1 MRKRKAFAGF
11 GFGFKFEKRGE
22 KEKMPLK
29 IKTYSTAFLLIIAF
43 VFTAIAQETTPV
55 VMSSADVMRERVA
68 KARAYIVVKNY
79 GAAIYELNNIK
90 RESADPTVHGVVN
103 VLLMNSFLE
112 QGDYKNAQNFLNDL
126 SKDLKANK
134 PNAAANYFAVA
145 SQVVKGAKS
154 QFERY
159 RALGFNVS
167 DRNLPKPATDDIEK
181 MRETLELVITQSKEL
196 GKDAKNMD
204 NTMALLEGATAA
216 RGSFAKDDYD
226 ANRWK
231 MEVADAREQLTNSR
245 STVINAVTMPQPPGM
260 ENTVASTTNPPILP
274 QTTEQSSILL
284 PVSKETLNVEKKPTQ
299 PVINKPSNETVAKN
313 DTVLKPVENP
323 KEEVKK
329 EENKTPEQ
337 SVNNS
342 DSTETKRNR
351 VVIGSAPKTETTEEK
366 TEQSNT
372 VTKTEETPK
381 DNSPLSVGSL
391 VGYATKKPSPV
402 YPSVARSMRMTGIV
416 KVEVVVDEEGKVSEV
431 QNTDGPTMLQAAAQ
445 DAVRKWK
452 FKPFTRDGEP
462 VRATGFVSFNF
473 SL

>member
-1 MRKRKAFAGF
+1 
-11 GFGFKFEKRGE
+11 
-22 KEKMPLK
+22 MPLK
-29 IKTYSTAFLLIIAF
+29 IKTYSTAFLLIITFAL
-43 VFTAIAQETTPV
+43 TAIAQETTPA

-112 QGDYKNAQNFLNDL
+112 QGDYKNAQDFLNDL
-126 SKDLKANK
+126 SKDLKANR

-154 QFERY
+154 QLERY

-167 DRNLPKPATDDIEK
+167 DRSLPKPATDDIEK
-181 MRETLELVITQSKEL
+181 IRETLELVIMQSKEL
-196 GKDAKNMD
+196 GKEAKNMD
-204 NTMALLEGATAA
+204 NTMALLEGATTA

-231 MEVADAREQLTNSR
+231 MEVGDAREQLTNSR
-245 STVINAVTMPQPPGM
+245 STVINAVTMPQTPGM
-260 ENTVASTTNPPILP
+260 ENTVASNTNPPILP
-274 QTTEQSSILL
+274 QMTEQSSIML
-284 PVSKETLNVEKKPTQ
+284 PVSKETPGVEKKTTQ
-299 PVINKPSNETVAKN
+299 TVIKKPSDELIAKNET
-313 DTVLKPVENP
+313 TLKPVENP
-323 KEEVKK
+323 KEEIKK
-329 EENKTPEQ
+329 EQPKTTEQ
-337 SVNNS
+337 PANNEAS
-342 DSTETKRNR
+342 NETKRNR
-351 VVIGSAPKTETTEEK
+351 IVIGSAPKTETTTEEK
-366 TEQSNT
+366 TEESNT
-372 VTKTEETPK
+372 VAKTEETTK
-381 DNSPLSVGSL
+381 DSSPLSVGSL

-416 KVEVVVDEEGKVSEV
+416 KVEVVVDEEGKVLKV